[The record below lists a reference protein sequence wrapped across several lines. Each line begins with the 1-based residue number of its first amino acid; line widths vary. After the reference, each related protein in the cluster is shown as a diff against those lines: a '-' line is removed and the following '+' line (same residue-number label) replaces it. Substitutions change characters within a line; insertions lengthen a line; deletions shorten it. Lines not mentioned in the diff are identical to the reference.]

1 MPSSSG
7 TTMNKRTK
15 IVMIVLAVGVL
26 AMALP
31 SLLWYVKQGETHDP
45 GLEQEARRMQQEQA
59 KP

>member
-1 MPSSSG
+1 
-7 TTMNKRTK
+7 MNKRTK

-31 SLLWYVKQGETHDP
+31 SLLWYVKQGESHDP
-45 GLEQEARRMQQEQA
+45 GLEKEARRMQQEQE

>member
-26 AMALP
+26 AMVLP
-31 SLLWYVKQGETHDP
+31 SLLWYLKQGESHDS